1 MTLPGSFV
9 IFLYFL
15 TDWHDYCYIR
25 VMERKQE
32 LKKQIKKWEKRYNKL
47 WNAGLPFEEWRE
59 KAEKMHKEAIPIYGE
74 LHMITDEYELH
85 DHLNF
90 GKLMPLE
97 KFIGCCECK
106 GFMDSDGEGYYS
118 TKDKES
124 SICAVPSEICAGY
137 IRKDFEYVKWYN
149 K

>member
-1 MTLPGSFV
+1 MTLPGVFV
-9 IFLYFL
+9 IFLHFL
-15 TDWHDYCYIR
+15 TNWHGFCNIR
-25 VMERKQE
+25 AMERKKE
-32 LKKQIKKWEKRYNKL
+32 LKKQIKNWEKRYNKL
-47 WNAGLPFEEWRE
+47 WKANLPFEEWRKE
-59 KAEKMHKEAIPIYGE
+59 AEKMHKEAIPIYGE
-74 LHMITDEYELH
+74 LNMITDEYELH
-85 DHLNF
+85 DHLDF
-90 GKLMPLE
+90 GTLMPLE
-97 KFIGCCECK
+97 EFIGCCECG